1 MAAAAPEE
9 KIQEEAKCP
18 ICLEYFT
25 DPVSAE
31 CGHNFCC
38 ACIIQFCDT
47 GEGEYGRVECPL
59 CRANIQEETL
69 RPNWDLARVTECVK
83 TLNIKQREENLC
95 PKHNKSLDL
104 FCEEDRKALCVVCER
119 SLDHAGHKVLLLEE
133 AAEKYQGQ
141 MQTQLETLCRE
152 REELLRRKEA
162 EEKVIQECQDKAEE
176 ERKMIMAG
184 FQHLYEFLIDQEH
197 ASLARLDKQ
206 HRKVLKNQEEIISG
220 LQGGISR
227 LDALIQEMEE
237 RCQQEAREFLQ
248 DFQSISSRY
257 EECRFLQPEEI
268 SPHLEATPDFWSSQ
282 SVTLQKCLW
291 EFKDQLASDLE
302 KVWDA
307 CWVKILK
314 KNHTM
319 VDVTLDPDTAH
330 PCLVLSEDWR
340 SVRKEDIEQSLPIT
354 PKRFDCWGC
363 VLGCERFTAGKH
375 CWVVEVEEGHGSSS
389 CAVGVARESVRRKG
403 WIKLSP
409 VEGIWA
415 VVRDRGKFWALNSPR
430 TLVAFSEVPRRI
442 LVCLDYAGG
451 QVMFVS
457 ADTGAEIF
465 TFQSA
470 LFKGERICPWFMV
483 ENGSAQLHLRP

>member
-38 ACIIQFCDT
+38 VCIIQFCDT

-59 CRANIQEETL
+59 CRANIREETL

-133 AAEKYQGQ
+133 AAEKYQ
-141 MQTQLETLCRE
+141 
-152 REELLRRKEA
+152 
-162 EEKVIQECQDKAEE
+162 
-176 ERKMIMAG
+176 
-184 FQHLYEFLIDQEH
+184 
-197 ASLARLDKQ
+197 
-206 HRKVLKNQEEIISG
+206 
-220 LQGGISR
+220 
-227 LDALIQEMEE
+227 
-237 RCQQEAREFLQ
+237 
-248 DFQSISSRY
+248 
-257 EECRFLQPEEI
+257 
-268 SPHLEATPDFWSSQ
+268 
-282 SVTLQKCLW
+282 
-291 EFKDQLASDLE
+291 
-302 KVWDA
+302 
-307 CWVKILK
+307 
-314 KNHTM
+314 
-319 VDVTLDPDTAH
+319 
-330 PCLVLSEDWR
+330 
-340 SVRKEDIEQSLPIT
+340 
-354 PKRFDCWGC
+354 
-363 VLGCERFTAGKH
+363 
-375 CWVVEVEEGHGSSS
+375 
-389 CAVGVARESVRRKG
+389 
-403 WIKLSP
+403 
-409 VEGIWA
+409 
-415 VVRDRGKFWALNSPR
+415 
-430 TLVAFSEVPRRI
+430 VPRRI

-457 ADTGAEIF
+457 ADIGAEIF